1 MLIEI
6 APTEQKGPRCSRP
19 SCQNGSLRVSLCE
32 PCAKFSSPQGN
43 AKKKYSHFIL
53 VLPVTLLLDR
63 QYPMSQCALLLTLRH
78 HVHEVDLEL
87 DEVIALLLGVV
98 RVVPPIVLKRLKER
112 ENGASR

>member
-1 MLIEI
+1 MV
-6 APTEQKGPRCSRP
+6 RF
-19 SCQNGSLRVSLCE
+19 VSLS
-32 PCAKFSSPQGN
+32 ANHALSSRRHTGTQ
-43 AKKKYSHFIL
+43 KKYSHFIL

>member
-1 MLIEI
+1 
-6 APTEQKGPRCSRP
+6 
-19 SCQNGSLRVSLCE
+19 
-32 PCAKFSSPQGN
+32 
-43 AKKKYSHFIL
+43 
-53 VLPVTLLLDR
+53 
-63 QYPMSQCALLLTLRH
+63 MSQCALLLTLRH